1 LWKNKILMSLL
12 SLCSVY
18 KSYNSV
24 KVLEDINLEI
34 QKGDFVGILGPSGS
48 GKSTLLHIAG
58 GLETPT
64 QGEVYLF
71 GRKIDNLPEERRDE
85 IRRGRLA
92 YIFQFHYLLEDFTVW
107 ENVEMFAHLV
117 GKTENIRTKIMNIL
131 NFLKLEHRK
140 NFKPYQL
147 SGGERQRV
155 AIARALIVEP
165 QLILADEP
173 TGNLDNEQ
181 TLEIFNYFYKLNKM
195 GITFLVVTHN
205 EKVLKFFN
213 RVFYIRSGRL
223 SDYTQH

>member
-1 LWKNKILMSLL
+1 MSLL
-12 SLCSVY
+12 SLVSVF
-18 KSYNSV
+18 KSYDGTP
-24 KVLEDINLEI
+24 VLENINLKI
-34 QKGDFVGILGPSGS
+34 QKGEFVGIVGPSGS

-64 QGEVYLF
+64 KGEVYLF
-71 GRKIDNLPEERRDE
+71 GKRIDNLPEEKRDKL
-85 IRRGRLA
+85 RLGRLA
-92 YIFQFHYLLEDFTVW
+92 YIFQFHYLLEDFNVW
-107 ENVEMFAHLV
+107 ENIEIFAHLV
-117 GKTENIRTKIMNIL
+117 GKTKNLKTRIENILK
-131 NFLKLEHRK
+131 FLRLEHRK

-165 QLILADEP
+165 ELILADEP

-181 TLEIFNYFYKLNKM
+181 TLEIFDYFYKLNKM

-223 SDYTQH
+223 SDYLQHF